1 MNNLVI
7 NFKKTNKTIDS
18 FVESFAK
25 NIPIS
30 IEIINF
36 ENMGNSSLEDTE
48 NKEIFIKEVKVI
60 DEETFKITFL
70 TLFKKHGMIPGLYSV
85 EIQKKELLTQMQFW
99 ATFVS

>member
-7 NFKKTNKTIDS
+7 NFKKTNKSIDS
-18 FVESFAK
+18 FIESFAK

-36 ENMGNSSLEDTE
+36 ENIGRSSLEDTE

-60 DEETFKITFL
+60 DEETFKMTFIA
-70 TLFKKHGMIPGLYSV
+70 LFKKHGMIPGLYSV
-85 EIQKKELLTQMQFW
+85 EIKRKELLTEMQYW

>member
-7 NFKKTNKTIDS
+7 NFKKTNKSIDS
-18 FVESFAK
+18 FIESFSK

-36 ENMGNSSLEDTE
+36 ENMGSSSLEDTE
-48 NKEIFIKEVKVI
+48 NKEIFIKCIEVTG
-60 DEETFKITFL
+60 EETFKITFI
-70 TLFKKHGMIPGLYSV
+70 TLFKKYGMIPGLYSV
-85 EIQKKELLTQMQFW
+85 EIKKKDLLKEMQHW